1 MESSTIVILPGESV
15 FTLSQNEKMKW
26 FDTWGMRYN
35 RYEEEDY
42 IRLASKK
49 WDEDYLFS
57 WEYKKPGQEQE
68 ESDESD
74 DSSTDS
80 SESDQSDEDYYSE

>member
-15 FTLSQNEKMKW
+15 FTLSQHEKMKW

-57 WEYKKPGQEQE
+57 WEYKKAGQEQE

-80 SESDQSDEDYYSE
+80 SETDQSDEDYYSE

>member
-1 MESSTIVILPGESV
+1 MESSTIVIMPGESV
-15 FTLSQNEKMKW
+15 FILSSYELQKW
-26 FDTWGMRYN
+26 FQAWEMRYN

-57 WEYKKPGQEQE
+57 WEYKKQGQEQE
-68 ESDESD
+68 EMDASD
-74 DSSTDS
+74 DSSTDT

>member
-15 FTLSQNEKMKW
+15 FTLSQSEKMKW
-26 FDTWGMRYN
+26 FEAWEMRYN
-35 RYEEEDY
+35 RYDEEDN

-57 WEYKKPGQEQE
+57 WEYKKPGQEIE
-68 ESDESD
+68 ESFVSD

-80 SESDQSDEDYYSE
+80 SESDVSDEDYYSE